1 MNRLKAIRA
10 REDAAT
16 PGPWLYSD
24 GVYKCWVDS
33 PDANL
38 HLSFQDMHPSDGHEW
53 PARETA
59 QFIANSRADIPLLL
73 AVAEAA
79 AELSPGEWQTIR
91 IALQKMRFTPDRVLA
106 ALDHIDAAI
115 APLMEETE

>member
-1 MNRLKAIRA
+1 MTTVLEHIRA
-10 REDAAT
+10 REQAAT
-16 PGPWLYSD
+16 PGPWVIQNDIFPDLYSLD
-24 GVYKCWVDS
+24 DDS
-33 PDANL
+33 GMLGTLFEDA
-38 HLSFQDMHPSDGHEW
+38 D
-53 PARETA
+53 AA
-59 QFIANSRADIPLLL
+59 FISNSRADIPLLL

>member
-1 MNRLKAIRA
+1 MTTKLDAIRA
-10 REDAAT
+10 RHNAAQ
-16 PGPWLYSD
+16 PGPWMNS
-24 GVYKCWVDS
+24 
-33 PDANL
+33 
-38 HLSFQDMHPSDGHEW
+38 
-53 PARETA
+53 ARE
-59 QFIANSRADIPLLL
+59 DIGPLL